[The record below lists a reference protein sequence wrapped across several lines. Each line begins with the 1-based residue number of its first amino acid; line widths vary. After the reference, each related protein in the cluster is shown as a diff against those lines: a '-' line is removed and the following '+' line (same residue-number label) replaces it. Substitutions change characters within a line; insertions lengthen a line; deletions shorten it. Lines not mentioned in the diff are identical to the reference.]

1 MPSAKTIL
9 FVTDYGI
16 YPEIS
21 RALIAS
27 EHDVK
32 IEHLMRKAIKVV
44 KNNPPDLLI
53 AEFFHEPQFR
63 DRISNLESILSQ
75 IQRNCKKSKTLL
87 LIYPEHKHWLPQLQ
101 EMFNIDSSLANDVDV
116 ETFLEKVELIL
127 K

>member
-1 MPSAKTIL
+1 MSSDRRIL

-21 RALIAS
+21 RALMAS
-27 EHDVK
+27 EYDVK
-32 IEHLMRKAIKVV
+32 TEHLMRKAIKEM

-87 LIYPEHKHWLPQLQ
+87 LIYPEHKQWLPQLE
-101 EMFNIDSSLANDVDV
+101 EMFNIDDALPNDVDV
-116 ETFLEKVELIL
+116 ETFLQKIAYLL
-127 K
+127 N